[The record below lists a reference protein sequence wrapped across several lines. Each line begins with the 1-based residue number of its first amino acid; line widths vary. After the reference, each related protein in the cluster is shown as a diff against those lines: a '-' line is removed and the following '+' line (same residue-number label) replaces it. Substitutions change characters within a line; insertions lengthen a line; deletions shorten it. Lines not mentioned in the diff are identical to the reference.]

1 MNIIFRKNGRQIKA
15 AIQKRSEQLQQR
27 LEKRN
32 QVLDEFLNDKQKVR
46 SYLLRRSEISYS
58 HGGRSNYF
66 LYSQNEISSEEKQ
79 QIDQLCQRIFDIE
92 QELQRLKLMTTHLA
106 DDQVFELSFNDLI
119 AYGFEAN
126 LQSEME

>member
-1 MNIIFRKNGRQIKA
+1 MNIVFSKTGREIKA
-15 AIQKRSEQLQQR
+15 AIQKRCEQLQQR

-46 SYLLRRSEISYS
+46 SYLLRPSENYYS
-58 HGGRSNYF
+58 HGGSSNYL
-66 LYSQNEISSEEKQ
+66 LYSQNDISSEQKQ
-79 QIDQLCQRIFDIE
+79 QIDQLCKRIFDIE

-106 DDQVFELSFNDLI
+106 DDQVFELGFNDLI

-126 LQSEME
+126 LESEME